1 VKRER
6 GRAACLAAGLLFFA
20 TAQAA
25 PPPPIAQVEINYLLS
40 TVAMSEC
47 EFYRNG
53 SWYDAKFAAAHL
65 RSKFQYLLAKDLVHS
80 SEDFIEKAAT
90 VSSLSGRPYAIRCKG
105 GEAVPTG
112 QWLLILLARYREPHP
127 IP

>member
-1 VKRER
+1 MKRER

-25 PPPPIAQVEINYLLS
+25 PPPIAQVEINYLLS